1 MSKENGRRE
10 HFLLTL
16 ERDDDGRITAL
27 EVVTTDLAEQERS
40 VRLAGFRVPRVIGPL
55 HDLVSERGVASRQW
69 TGSVAIELDQA
80 TGAQVEL
87 LVRAAKPLRRLDRID
102 HIVSGVTRMS
112 RDEAS
117 YWHVQMTERAGLRA
131 LRLLLGDRGSSP
143 SQH

>member
-87 LVRAAKPLRRLDRID
+87 LVRAAKPLRRLD
-102 HIVSGVTRMS
+102 
-112 RDEAS
+112 EAS